1 MKASVTFAFFLLLA
15 TATRIQKVNGASPD
29 EKQLRDAARRNN
41 VDLVKRLLDSGVD
54 AKATDDSLGYSALM
68 TAAAYGNYKSVELL
82 LPKSDVQATDNFG
95 WSALM
100 AAARWGKSKS
110 VELLLPFSDVE
121 ATDRRGRNALD
132 LAMKNGHNQIVRL
145 LQQYSN

>member
-1 MKASVTFAFFLLLA
+1 MGFAFFLLLA

-29 EKQLRDAARRNN
+29 EKQLRDSARRNN

-54 AKATDDSLGYSALM
+54 AKATDDSLG
-68 TAAAYGNYKSVELL
+68 
-82 LPKSDVQATDNFG
+82 

-100 AAARWGKSKS
+100 AAARWGNSKS

>member
-29 EKQLRDAARRNN
+29 EKQLREAARRNN

-54 AKATDDSLGYSALM
+54 AKATDSLGYSALM
-68 TAAAYGNYKSVELL
+68 MAAAYGNYKSVELL

-100 AAARWGKSKS
+100 RAK
-110 VELLLPFSDVE
+110 
-121 ATDRRGRNALD
+121 N
-132 LAMKNGHNQIVRL
+132 NGHNQIVRL
-145 LQQYSN
+145 LQHLI